1 MPFPF
6 QIVQS
11 SEHIVMAYEF
21 ASASRLVYLNR
32 PDFEAPVFSWMG
44 HGRGHFEGDSL
55 VIDVT
60 DQVPDTWFD
69 HAGNHHTDALQVT
82 ERYTHLG
89 PNVLMYEATLTDPN
103 VYTRPWT
110 IRLPLYRRL
119 DTNMQ
124 LLEFKCVEFAEEMM
138 YGHLSKD
145 AETP

>member
-1 MPFPF
+1 M
-6 QIVQS
+6 
-11 SEHIVMAYEF
+11 
-21 ASASRLVYLNR
+21 
-32 PDFEAPVFSWMG
+32 
-44 HGRGHFEGDSL
+44 
-55 VIDVT
+55 T